1 MRKKHLYLLGAF
13 LLFVV
18 VAFLFGPGDIRQR
31 SSQDAMQQAE
41 RAAFGYDLPCDSMK
55 LMHDEVT
62 EWVDPGMEYAVRQL
76 LKKPEGDILLSD
88 LDHITALEL
97 YCNSAEGTGSISVNA
112 GRLKHLTGESVGMTT
127 VTYELPKDIPWIQNT
142 EDLRHFIDLQ
152 QLSIGDM
159 SLAPGIH
166 MPPVSLSGLVYCHGI
181 QVLTIGGLET
191 ENQEALMLSNLA
203 VLSLSDV
210 PLDTMELLRRLTAL
224 ENLKLHGY
232 DLPDLS
238 PLTDLHELKTLVLSG
253 CQIGSLEPLAQLP
266 ELKNLKLDGRAMYPS
281 LEPLAEMKLEFLSL
295 NCESLPVGTDA
306 YDHLD
311 YAPLTKIPTLI
322 CLDLANHRNVDAALC
337 TAILENAPDLQYLRI
352 DRTPAAREL
361 PKPDGLLFY
370 GNAY

>member
-1 MRKKHLYLLGAF
+1 MRKKHLTLLGAV
-13 LLFVV
+13 LLFAV
-18 VAFLFGPGDIRQR
+18 VAFLFSPASGPGFSR
-31 SSQDAMQQAE
+31 DAMQQAE
-41 RAAFGYDLPCDSMK
+41 RAAFSYDLPCSSVK
-55 LMHDEVT
+55 LVQDEVI
-62 EWVDPGMEYAVRQL
+62 EWVDPGMECAVRQL
-76 LKKPEGDILLSD
+76 LQKPEGDILLSD

-112 GRLKHLTGESVGMTT
+112 GRLKHLTGEPVTMTT
-127 VTYELPKDIPWIQNT
+127 VTYELPTDLPWIKNT
-142 EDLRHFIDLQ
+142 EDLRHFIGLQ

-159 SLAPGIH
+159 NLASGIH
-166 MPPVSLSGLVYCHGI
+166 MPPVSLSGLSYCQGL

-203 VLSLSDV
+203 VLSLSDA
-210 PLDTMELLRRLTAL
+210 PLESPELLGQLTTL
-224 ENLKLHGY
+224 EKLELYRY

-253 CQIGSLEPLAQLP
+253 CRIGSLEHLAQLP
-266 ELKNLKLDGRAMYPS
+266 ALKNLKLDGRAMYPS
-281 LEPLAEMKLEFLSL
+281 LEPLAGTKLEFLSL
-295 NCESLPVGTDA
+295 NCESLPVGTEA

-311 YAPLTKIPTLI
+311 YAPLTQIPTLI

-361 PKPDGLLFY
+361 PKPDDLLFY

>member
-1 MRKKHLYLLGAF
+1 MRKKHLTLLGAV
-13 LLFVV
+13 LLFAV
-18 VAFLFGPGDIRQR
+18 VAFLFSPAQGPGF
-31 SSQDAMQQAE
+31 SQDAMQQAE
-41 RAAFGYDLPCDSMK
+41 RTAFGYDLPCTSVN
-55 LMHDEVT
+55 LVLDEVI

-76 LKKPEGDILLSD
+76 LQKPEGDIRVSD

-112 GRLKHLTGESVGMTT
+112 GRLKHLTGEPVSMTT
-127 VTYELPKDIPWIQNT
+127 VTYELPTDIPWIQNT

-166 MPPVSLSGLVYCHGI
+166 MPPVSLSGLVYCHGL

-191 ENQEALMLSNLA
+191 ENQEALMLSSLA
-203 VLSLSDV
+203 ALSLSGS
-210 PLDTMELLRRLTAL
+210 PLESPELLGRLTAL
-224 ENLKLHGY
+224 ENLELHGY

-266 ELKNLKLDGRAMYPS
+266 ALKNLKLDGRAMYPS
-281 LEPLAEMKLEFLSL
+281 LEPLAGMKLEFLSL

-311 YAPLTKIPTLI
+311 YAPLTQIPTLI
-322 CLDLANHRNVDAALC
+322 CLDLANHRNVDTALC

>member
-1 MRKKHLYLLGAF
+1 MSKKHLTLLGAF
-13 LLFVV
+13 LLFAV
-18 VAFLFGPGDIRQR
+18 VAFLFSPAPGPGF
-31 SSQDAMQQAE
+31 SQDAMKQAE

-76 LKKPEGDILLSD
+76 LQKPEGDILRSD

-97 YCNSAEGTGSISVNA
+97 YCNSAEGTGIIAVNA
-112 GRLKHLTGESVGMTT
+112 GRLKHLTGEPVSMTT
-127 VTYELPKDIPWIQNT
+127 VTYELPTEIPWIQNT
-142 EDLRHFIDLQ
+142 EDLRHFIGLQ

-159 SLAPGIH
+159 NPAPGIH
-166 MPPVSLSGLVYCHGI
+166 MPPVSLSGLSYCHGL
-181 QVLTIGGLET
+181 QVLSIGGLET
-191 ENQEALMLSNLA
+191 DNQEALMLSNLA
-203 VLSLSDV
+203 VLSLSGT
-210 PLDTMELLRRLTAL
+210 PLESPELLGRLTAL

-238 PLTDLHELKTLVLSG
+238 PLTNLHELKTLILSG
-253 CQIGSLEPLAQLP
+253 CRIGSLEPLTQLP
-266 ELKNLKLDGRAMYPS
+266 KLKNLKLDGRAMYPS
-281 LEPLAEMKLEFLSL
+281 LEPLAGTKLEFLSL
-295 NCESLPVGTDA
+295 NCESLPVGTEA

-370 GNAY
+370 GNVY

>member
-13 LLFVV
+13 LLFVAV
-18 VAFLFGPGDIRQR
+18 VFLFSPAQGPGF
-31 SSQDAMQQAE
+31 SQDAMQQAE
-41 RAAFGYDLPCDSMK
+41 RAAFGYDLPCTSVK
-55 LMHDEVT
+55 LVLDEVI

-76 LKKPEGDILLSD
+76 LQRPEGDIRVSD

-97 YCNSAEGTGSISVNA
+97 YCNSAEGTGSISVNE
-112 GRLKHLTGESVGMTT
+112 GTLKHLTDEPVTMTT
-127 VTYELPKDIPWIQNT
+127 VTYELPTEIPWIQNT
-142 EDLRHFIDLQ
+142 EDLRHFIGLQ

-166 MPPVSLSGLVYCHGI
+166 MPPVSLSGLSYCHGLR
-181 QVLTIGGLET
+181 VLTISGLET
-191 ENQEALMLSNLA
+191 ENQEVLMLSNLA
-203 VLSLSDV
+203 VLSLSGS
-210 PLDTMELLRRLTAL
+210 PLESPELLGQLTTL
-224 ENLKLHGY
+224 ENLELYRY
-232 DLPDLS
+232 DLADLS
-238 PLTDLHELKTLVLSG
+238 PLANLHELKTLILSG
-253 CQIGSLEPLAQLP
+253 CRIGSLEPLAQLP
-266 ELKNLKLDGRAMYPS
+266 ELKNLKLDGKAMYPS

-322 CLDLANHRNVDAALC
+322 SLDLANHRNVDAALC

>member
-13 LLFVV
+13 LLFAV
-18 VAFLFGPGDIRQR
+18 VAFLFSPAPGPGF
-31 SSQDAMQQAE
+31 SQDAMQQSE
-41 RAAFGYDLPCDSMK
+41 RAAFGYDLPCTSVK
-55 LMHDEVT
+55 LVQDEVI

-97 YCNSAEGTGSISVNA
+97 YCNSAEGTGSIAVNA
-112 GRLKHLTGESVGMTT
+112 GTLKHLSGEPVTMTT
-127 VTYELPKDIPWIQNT
+127 VTYELPTDIPWIQNT

-159 SLAPGIH
+159 NPVPDIH
-166 MPPVSLSGLVYCHGI
+166 MPPVNLSGLVYCHGLR
-181 QVLTIGGLET
+181 VLTIGGLET

-203 VLSLSDV
+203 VLSLSGA
-210 PLDTMELLRRLTAL
+210 PLESPELLGQLTTL
-224 ENLKLHGY
+224 ENLELYRY

-253 CQIGSLEPLAQLP
+253 CQIGSLEHLAQLP

-281 LEPLAEMKLEFLSL
+281 LEPLAGTKLEFLSL
-295 NCESLPVGTDA
+295 NCESLPVGTEA

-311 YAPLTKIPTLI
+311 YAPLTQIPTLI
-322 CLDLANHRNVDAALC
+322 YLDLANHRNVDAALC

-361 PKPDGLLFY
+361 PEPDGLLFY
-370 GNAY
+370 GNAF